1 MYIFSFKSSHLS
13 CSVKKCAFK
22 NFANFTGKHLC
33 GVSSCKSQACNCVK
47 KGLQSQVFFPVK
59 FAKFLRILIEEY
71 LRMTDCFT
79 IFFLMVLITT
89 YFFVQDQTE
98 IDEEWV
104 SQSPHRRLYFPQN
117 NHFLY

>member
-1 MYIFSFKSSHLS
+1 MYIFSFKSGHLS

-59 FAKFLRILIEEY
+59 FAKFLRTLILKNIYE
-71 LRMTDCFT
+71 
-79 IFFLMVLITT
+79 
-89 YFFVQDQTE
+89 
-98 IDEEWV
+98 
-104 SQSPHRRLYFPQN
+104 
-117 NHFLY
+117 

>member
-1 MYIFSFKSSHLS
+1 MYIFSFKSGHLS

-47 KGLQSQVFFPVK
+47 KGITGFFSCEICEIFK
-59 FAKFLRILIEEY
+59 NTYFEEY
-71 LRMTDCFT
+71 LRMTDCYT

>member
-1 MYIFSFKSSHLS
+1 MYIFGLKSSHLS
-13 CSVKKCAFK
+13 CSVKKCVLKISQISPENTCVESLLASLRP
-22 NFANFTGKHLC
+22 AI
-33 GVSSCKSQACNCVK
+33 VSRRE
-47 KGLQSQVFFPVK
+47 SQVFFPVK